1 MLVLTFLKSFV
12 LLLKLVM
19 GSRLFSYGDVK
30 GRPSRAGFDLSK
42 KFCFTAKAGQL
53 LPVYWKML
61 LPGTKVNLKDMHF
74 TRTMPVN
81 TAAYTRIKEYFD
93 WYFVPLRLINK
104 NLNPALVNMLD
115 QSNIATSLIQNKVV
129 SDEIPYTNFSTI
141 TGVFNNFEQSVGD
154 DQFDAVGFKRIPQSI
169 KLMRHLR
176 YGNFLYDTAWNSLPD
191 KNMGYSSVK
200 DFNLYAQWDLNVN
213 ILPLAAYQKI
223 YCDYFRFEQWEKAQ
237 PYTYNFD
244 YYSGGNILTQYE
256 SDSVDLLSK
265 DNLFSLRYA
274 NYPRDLFMGILPS
287 SQLGSVATVSLL
299 PETLY
304 TKLSMQNGSLLGTVA
319 SDGTTVTLKNN
330 TPLTP
335 GITPSVVSL
344 VRNGDLKFD
353 ILSFRIANAIQRM
366 REIQQCAGQG
376 YKEQLEAR
384 WNVKL
389 STALSDHCMYIGG
402 NSSQI
407 NISEVLN
414 NNLAIDQAQAEIK
427 GKGVGSGSGSESFET
442 QEHGILM
449 CIYHAVPVLDYEL
462 SGPDLQLLN
471 TYATDLP
478 QPELDNLGL
487 ESLPL
492 FTLINRA
499 SNSYPN
505 SFKSNTILG
514 YVPRYIAY
522 KTDVDCIEG
531 AFLTSLTSWV
541 APLTIDEIVLKIT
554 LGSST
559 VNWSP
564 NYVLFKVS
572 PRVLNSIFVSQCDD
586 TIDTDQFLVESFF
599 DVKVVQNL
607 DYDGMPY

>member
-1 MLVLTFLKSFV
+1 
-12 LLLKLVM
+12 M

-81 TAAYTRIKEYFD
+81 TAAYTRIKEYCD

-115 QSNIATSLIQNKVV
+115 QSNIATSLIRNKVV
-129 SDEIPYTNFSTI
+129 SDEIPYTDFSSI
-141 TGVFNNFEQSVGD
+141 TEVFQKFTQSGINSYL
-154 DQFDAVGFKRIPQSI
+154 FDVVGFERVPQSI

-176 YGNFLYDTAWNSLPD
+176 YGNFLYDTTWKSLTS
-191 KNMGYSSVK
+191 KNMSYSSVNS
-200 DFNLYAQWDLNVN
+200 FNLYAQWNLNVN

-244 YYSGGNILTQYE
+244 YYSGGNILTDYKQ
-256 SDSVDLLSK
+256 DPTDLLSK
-265 DNLFSLRYA
+265 DNLFTLRYA

-287 SQLGSVATVSLL
+287 SQLGSVATVNISYSAGSVPVVNSSQTSTSYISLASSSVNPL
-299 PETLY
+299 VL
-304 TKLSMQNGSLLGTVA
+304 KQNSGSGVSGNLLGVMTSSIGGV
-319 SDGTTVTLKNN
+319 
-330 TPLTP
+330 
-335 GITPSVVSL
+335 
-344 VRNGDLKFD
+344 FD

-389 STALSDHCMYIGG
+389 STALSDHCIYIGG

-414 NNLAIDQAQAEIK
+414 NNFDAEQSQADIK

-492 FTLINRA
+492 FTLMNRA
-499 SNSYPN
+499 SDSYPD
-505 SFKSNTILG
+505 SVKFSTVLG

-541 APLTIDEIVLKIT
+541 TPLTIDELVLKVS
-554 LGSST
+554 LGAST
-559 VNWSP
+559 TTWSP
-564 NYVLFKVS
+564 NYGLFKVS
-572 PRVLNSIFVSQCDD
+572 PRVLNSIFVSQCDN

>member
-1 MLVLTFLKSFV
+1 
-12 LLLKLVM
+12 
-19 GSRLFSYGDVK
+19 
-30 GRPSRAGFDLSK
+30 
-42 KFCFTAKAGQL
+42 
-53 LPVYWKML
+53 
-61 LPGTKVNLKDMHF
+61 
-74 TRTMPVN
+74 
-81 TAAYTRIKEYFD
+81 
-93 WYFVPLRLINK
+93 
-104 NLNPALVNMLD
+104 
-115 QSNIATSLIQNKVV
+115 
-129 SDEIPYTNFSTI
+129 
-141 TGVFNNFEQSVGD
+141 
-154 DQFDAVGFKRIPQSI
+154 
-169 KLMRHLR
+169 
-176 YGNFLYDTAWNSLPD
+176 
-191 KNMGYSSVK
+191 
-200 DFNLYAQWDLNVN
+200 VN

-244 YYSGGNILTQYE
+244 YYSGGNVLTGYKQNPT
-256 SDSVDLLSK
+256 SLLSK
-265 DNLFSLRYA
+265 DNLFTLRYA

-287 SQLGSVATVSLL
+287 SQLGSVATVNITKQSSAL
-299 PETLY
+299 PLI
-304 TKLSMQNGSLLGTVA
+304 LAGQGGILNATVA
-319 SDGTTVTLKNN
+319 SDKYTLTVKNT

-335 GITPSVVSL
+335 GITPAI
-344 VRNGDLKFD
+344 RADLTNYHPIFD

-389 STALSDHCMYIGG
+389 STALSDHCTYIGG

-414 NNLAIDQAQAEIK
+414 NNLDAEQAQADIK

-492 FTLINRA
+492 FTLMNRA

-522 KTDVDCIEG
+522 KTDVDCVEG

-541 APLTIDEIVLKIT
+541 TPLTIDEIVLKIT

-559 VNWSP
+559 STWSP
-564 NYVLFKVS
+564 NYGLFKVS
-572 PRVLNSIFVSQCDD
+572 PRVLNSIFVSQCDN

>member
-1 MLVLTFLKSFV
+1 
-12 LLLKLVM
+12 M

-129 SDEIPYTNFSTI
+129 SDEIPYTDFSTI
-141 TGVFNNFEQSVGD
+141 TEIFKTFEAIVGD
-154 DQFDAVGFKRIPQSI
+154 DQFDVAGFKRIPQSI

-176 YGNFLYDTAWNSLPD
+176 YGNFLYDSTWNSLPE

-200 DFNLYAQWDLNVN
+200 DFNLYAQWNLNVN
-213 ILPLAAYQKI
+213 ILPLAAYQKV

-244 YYSGGNILTQYE
+244 YYSGGNILTEYE
-256 SDSVDLLSK
+256 NDPTDLLSK

-274 NYPRDLFMGILPS
+274 NYPRDLFMGVLPS
-287 SQLGSVATVSLL
+287 SQLGSVATVAIKNSGNIAASNSIALTNIASTANTVVQAASTSANPL
-299 PETLY
+299 ALKQASGAPVVGQPYGIRIEH
-304 TKLSMQNGSLLGTVA
+304 LSS
-319 SDGTTVTLKNN
+319 S
-330 TPLTP
+330 
-335 GITPSVVSL
+335 
-344 VRNGDLKFD
+344 FD
-353 ILSFRIANAIQRM
+353 ILSFRIASAIQRM

-384 WNVKL
+384 WSVKL
-389 STALSDHCMYIGG
+389 SAVLSDHCTYIGG

-414 NNLAIDQAQAEIK
+414 NNLDAEKAQADIK

-492 FTLINRA
+492 FTLMNRA

-505 SFKSNTILG
+505 SFKSSSILG

-541 APLTIDEIVLKIT
+541 TPLTIDEIVLKVT
-554 LGSST
+554 LGAST
-559 VNWSP
+559 STWSP
-564 NYVLFKVS
+564 NYGLFKVS
-572 PRVLNSIFVSQCDD
+572 PRVLNSIFVSQCDN

>member
-1 MLVLTFLKSFV
+1 
-12 LLLKLVM
+12 M

-53 LPVYWKML
+53 LPVYWKTL

-129 SDEIPYTNFSTI
+129 SDEIPYTDFSTI
-141 TGVFNNFEQSVGD
+141 TEVFNKFEQSVAD
-154 DQFDAVGFKRIPQSI
+154 DQFDVVGFKRIPQSI
-169 KLMRHLR
+169 KLMRYLR
-176 YGNFLYDTAWNSLPD
+176 YGNFLYDSAWNSLSD

-200 DFNLYAQWDLNVN
+200 TFNLYAQWNLNVN

-244 YYSGGNILTQYE
+244 YYSGGNILTDYQQDPV
-256 SDSVDLLSK
+256 SLLSK
-265 DNLFSLRYA
+265 DNLFTLRYA

-287 SQLGSVATVSLL
+287 SQLGSVATVNVLSTGTTSVSLASQ
-299 PETLY
+299 P
-304 TKLSMQNGSLLGTVA
+304 GRLLGTIA
-319 SDGTTVTLKNN
+319 SDGVMVSLKNSRSA
-330 TPLTP
+330 TAGASPALLAGYPL
-335 GITPSVVSL
+335 GSSV
-344 VRNGDLKFD
+344 GTFD

-389 STALSDHCMYIGG
+389 STALSDHCTYIGG

-414 NNLAIDQAQAEIK
+414 NNLDSDQAQAEIK

-449 CIYHAVPVLDYEL
+449 CIYHAAPVLDYEL

-492 FTLINRA
+492 FTLMNCA

-541 APLTIDEIVLKIT
+541 TPLTIDEIVLKIT

-559 VNWSP
+559 TTWSP
-564 NYVLFKVS
+564 NYGFFKVS
-572 PRVLNSIFVSQCDD
+572 PRVLNPIFVSQCDN
-586 TIDTDQFLVESFF
+586 TIDSDQFLVESFF

>member
-1 MLVLTFLKSFV
+1 
-12 LLLKLVM
+12 M

-42 KFCFTAKAGQL
+42 KFCFTAKAGEL

-104 NLNPALVNMLD
+104 NLNPALVNMLI
-115 QSNIATSLIQNKVV
+115 QSNVATSLIQNKVV
-129 SDEIPYTNFSTI
+129 SDEIPYFDYKTLTSCLET
-141 TGVFNNFEQSVGD
+141 FNVQHPSYLDIAGFERVP
-154 DQFDAVGFKRIPQSI
+154 KTI
-169 KLMRHLR
+169 KLLRYLR
-176 YGNFLYDTAWNSLPD
+176 YGNFLYDTGVSTSSSKNQGSSQ
-191 KNMGYSSVK
+191 NMGYSQVK
-200 DFNLYAQWDLNVN
+200 DFNLYAKWNLNVN
-213 ILPLAAYQKI
+213 VLPLAAYQKI

-244 YYSGGNILTQYE
+244 YYAGGNILTEYE
-256 SDSVDLLSK
+256 SDPSDLFLK

-274 NYPRDLFMGILPS
+274 NYPKDLFMGILPS
-287 SQLGSVATVSLL
+287 SQLGSSATVDISINPTSSFLL
-299 PETLY
+299 LRNLQSGVTISTSANTLNPLVL
-304 TKLSMQNGSLLGTVA
+304 KQDGGSINVNNSVGVTA
-319 SDGTTVTLKNN
+319 SGLR
-330 TPLTP
+330 
-335 GITPSVVSL
+335 SS
-344 VRNGDLKFD
+344 FD

-389 STALSDHCMYIGG
+389 STALSDHCTYIGG

-414 NNLAIDQAQAEIK
+414 NNLDTDQSQAEIK
-427 GKGVGSGSGSESFET
+427 GKGVGSGSGSETFET

-449 CIYHAVPVLDYEL
+449 CIYHACPVLDYQL
-462 SGPDLQLLN
+462 TGCDLQLLN
-471 TYATDLP
+471 TYASDLP

-487 ESLPL
+487 EALPYFAFVNDAAATQPSFL
-492 FTLINRA
+492 
-499 SNSYPN
+499 NS
-505 SFKSNTILG
+505 SAILG

-522 KTDVDCIEG
+522 KTDVDCVDG

-541 APLTIDEIVLKIT
+541 TPLTTDEIVTKIS
-554 LGSST
+554 LGAGTGS
-559 VNWSP
+559 WSP
-564 NYVLFKVS
+564 NYGLFKVS
-572 PRVLNSIFVSQCDD
+572 PFVLDSIFVSQCDSTVD
-586 TIDTDQFLVESFF
+586 SDQFLVESFF

>member
-1 MLVLTFLKSFV
+1 
-12 LLLKLVM
+12 M

-42 KFCFTAKAGQL
+42 KFCFTAKAGEL

-129 SDEIPYTNFSTI
+129 SDEIPYFDYSTL
-141 TGVFNNFEQSVGD
+141 TTCLDTFNKQHPSYLD
-154 DQFDAVGFKRIPQSI
+154 IVGFEKIPRTL
-169 KLMRHLR
+169 KLLRYLR
-176 YGNFLYDTAWNSLPD
+176 YGNFLYDAKASTLPN

-200 DFNLYAQWDLNVN
+200 DFNLYAKWNLNVN
-213 ILPLAAYQKI
+213 VLPLAAYQKI

-244 YYSGGNILTQYE
+244 YYSGGNILTEYE
-256 SDSVDLLSK
+256 NDPSDLLLK
-265 DNLFSLRYA
+265 DNLLSLRYA

-287 SQLGSVATVSLL
+287 SQLGSVATVNITNFFSSNLSAPL
-299 PETLY
+299 RNLSNVGVITASNNASSGSPLILRSSQNTSAGDGFGVLTSGIFSTL
-304 TKLSMQNGSLLGTVA
+304 SA
-319 SDGTTVTLKNN
+319 S
-330 TPLTP
+330 
-335 GITPSVVSL
+335 
-344 VRNGDLKFD
+344 FD

-414 NNLAIDQAQAEIK
+414 NNLDTDQSKAEIK

-449 CIYHAVPVLDYEL
+449 CIYHAVPVLDYQL
-462 SGPDLQLLN
+462 TGCDLQLLN

-487 ESLPL
+487 EALPY
-492 FTLINRA
+492 FAFVNDAVATQP
-499 SNSYPN
+499 SNLTS
-505 SFKSNTILG
+505 STILG

-522 KTDVDCIEG
+522 KTDVDCVDG

-541 APLTIDEIVLKIT
+541 TPLTIDEIVAKIS
-554 LGSST
+554 LGAGT
-559 VNWSP
+559 GPWSP
-564 NYVLFKVS
+564 NYGLFKIS
-572 PRVLNSIFVSQCDD
+572 PFVLDSIFVSQCDS
-586 TIDTDQFLVESFF
+586 TVDTDQFLVESFF

>member
-1 MLVLTFLKSFV
+1 
-12 LLLKLVM
+12 M

-42 KFCFTAKAGQL
+42 KFCFTAKAGEL

-115 QSNIATSLIQNKVV
+115 QSNIATSLIKNKVV
-129 SDEIPYTNFSTI
+129 SDEIPYFDYETLTSCLET
-141 TGVFNNFEQSVGD
+141 FNKQHPSYLDVAGFE
-154 DQFDAVGFKRIPQSI
+154 KIPRTL
-169 KLMRHLR
+169 KLLRYLR
-176 YGNFLYDTAWNSLPD
+176 YGNFLYNVKASTLPN

-200 DFNLYAQWDLNVN
+200 DFNLYAKWNLDVNV
-213 ILPLAAYQKI
+213 LPLAAYQKI

-244 YYSGGNILTQYE
+244 YYSGGNILTEYK
-256 SDSVDLLSK
+256 SDPSDLFLK

-287 SQLGSVATVSLL
+287 SQLGSVATVNVAAL
-299 PETLY
+299 PGMSGVTLGLNSGRL
-304 TKLSMQNGSLLGTVA
+304 TGTVA
-319 SDGTTVTLKNN
+319 SDGTTVTVKN
-330 TPLTP
+330 
-335 GITPSVVSL
+335 SVSL
-344 VRNGDLKFD
+344 PSATTSVLSTSFISGTSVATFD

-389 STALSDHCMYIGG
+389 STALSDHCTYIGG

-414 NNLAIDQAQAEIK
+414 NNLDTDQSKAEIK

-449 CIYHAVPVLDYEL
+449 CIYHAAPVLDYQL
-462 SGPDLQLLN
+462 TGCDLQLLN

-487 ESLPL
+487 EALPY
-492 FTLINRA
+492 FAFVNDAVATQP
-499 SNSYPN
+499 SNLTS
-505 SFKSNTILG
+505 STILG

-522 KTDVDCIEG
+522 KTDVDCVDG

-541 APLTIDEIVLKIT
+541 TPLTIDEIVAKIS
-554 LGSST
+554 LGAGTGS
-559 VNWSP
+559 WSP
-564 NYVLFKVS
+564 NYGLFKIS
-572 PRVLNSIFVSQCDD
+572 PFVLDSIFVSQCDS
-586 TIDTDQFLVESFF
+586 TVDTDQFLVESFF

>member
-1 MLVLTFLKSFV
+1 MA
-12 LLLKLVM
+12 
-19 GSRLFSYGDVK
+19 SRLFSYGDVK

-61 LPGTKVNLKDMHF
+61 LPGTKVDLKDMHF

-129 SDEIPYTNFSTI
+129 SDEIPYTDFSSI
-141 TGVFNNFEQSVGD
+141 TGIFKTFEATVGD
-154 DQFDAVGFKRIPQSI
+154 DQFDVAGFKRVPQSI

-176 YGNFLYDTAWNSLPD
+176 YGNFLYDTAWNSLTN

-200 DFNLYAQWDLNVN
+200 SFNLYAQWNLNVN

-223 YCDYFRFEQWEKAQ
+223 YCDHFRFEQWEKAQ

-244 YYSGGNILTQYE
+244 YYSGGNILTSFQT
-256 SDSVDLLSK
+256 DPTDLLSK
-265 DNLFSLRYA
+265 DNLFTLRYA

-287 SQLGSVATVSLL
+287 AQLGSVATVNVSVNSSSSSINVFGLINNNFTTSPL
-299 PETLY
+299 NIKRSSASTADPVVVTSKNGTAIPEGSTMG
-304 TKLSMQNGSLLGTVA
+304 LSV
-319 SDGTTVTLKNN
+319 SDLAHR
-330 TPLTP
+330 L
-335 GITPSVVSL
+335 VSS
-344 VRNGDLKFD
+344 FD

-389 STALSDHCMYIGG
+389 STALSDHCTYIGG

-414 NNLAIDQAQAEIK
+414 NNLDADQSQADIK
-427 GKGVGSGSGSESFET
+427 GKGVGSGSGSEFFET

-492 FTLINRA
+492 FALMNRA

-505 SFKSNTILG
+505 SFKANTILG

-541 APLTIDEIVLKIT
+541 TPLTIDEIILKIT

-564 NYVLFKVS
+564 NYGLFKVS

-586 TIDTDQFLVESFF
+586 TIDSDQFLVESFF

>member
-1 MLVLTFLKSFV
+1 
-12 LLLKLVM
+12 M

-42 KFCFTAKAGQL
+42 KFCFTAKVGQL

-115 QSNIATSLIQNKVV
+115 QSNIATSLVQNKVV
-129 SDEIPYTNFSTI
+129 SDEVPHTDFSTLTKI
-141 TGVFNNFEQSVGD
+141 FKQFESSGID
-154 DQFDAVGFKRIPQSI
+154 GQFDIAGFKRIPQSI

-176 YGNFLYDTAWNSLPD
+176 YGNFLYDSAWNSLTN
-191 KNMGYSSVK
+191 KNMGYSSVNK
-200 DFNLYAQWDLNVN
+200 FNLYAQWDLNVN

-244 YYSGGNILTQYE
+244 YYSGGNILTEYE
-256 SDSVDLLSK
+256 KDPSGLLSK

-287 SQLGSVATVSLL
+287 SQLGSVATVDIANSYGKTSVSLSGQSGQL
-299 PETLY
+299 V
-304 TKLSMQNGSLLGTVA
+304 GTVV
-319 SDGTTVTLKNN
+319 SGTTINVSNSTALSSGFKSANIISGYNIGSVTG
-330 TPLTP
+330 T
-335 GITPSVVSL
+335 
-344 VRNGDLKFD
+344 FD

-389 STALSDHCMYIGG
+389 STALSDHCTYIGG

-414 NNLAIDQAQAEIK
+414 NNLDSEQARADIK

-492 FTLINRA
+492 FALMNYA
-499 SNSYPN
+499 GSSYP
-505 SFKSNTILG
+505 SSLKSNTILG

-531 AFLTSLTSWV
+531 AFLTSLKSWV
-541 APLTIDEIVLKIT
+541 APLTIDEILTKLS
-554 LGSST
+554 LGSSS
-559 VNWSP
+559 VNWSL
-564 NYVLFKVS
+564 NYGLFKVT

-599 DVKVVQNL
+599 DVKFVQNL

>member
-1 MLVLTFLKSFV
+1 
-12 LLLKLVM
+12 
-19 GSRLFSYGDVK
+19 
-30 GRPSRAGFDLSK
+30 
-42 KFCFTAKAGQL
+42 
-53 LPVYWKML
+53 
-61 LPGTKVNLKDMHF
+61 
-74 TRTMPVN
+74 
-81 TAAYTRIKEYFD
+81 
-93 WYFVPLRLINK
+93 
-104 NLNPALVNMLD
+104 
-115 QSNIATSLIQNKVV
+115 
-129 SDEIPYTNFSTI
+129 
-141 TGVFNNFEQSVGD
+141 
-154 DQFDAVGFKRIPQSI
+154 
-169 KLMRHLR
+169 
-176 YGNFLYDTAWNSLPD
+176 
-191 KNMGYSSVK
+191 MGYSSVK
-200 DFNLYAQWDLNVN
+200 DFNLYAQWNLNVN

-244 YYSGGNILTQYE
+244 YYSGGNILTQYKKDP
-256 SDSVDLLSK
+256 SDLLSK

-287 SQLGSVATVSLL
+287 SQLGSIATVNISNSNNVFVSLSGQAGGL
-299 PETLY
+299 V
-304 TKLSMQNGSLLGTVA
+304 GTVA
-319 SDGTTVTLKNN
+319 SNSYVVSLTNSQ
-330 TPLTP
+330 PLTP
-335 GITPSVVSL
+335 GVAPRVVALTSGL
-344 VRNGDLKFD
+344 SSTFD

-389 STALSDHCMYIGG
+389 STALSDHCTYIGG

-414 NNLAIDQAQAEIK
+414 NNLDAAQSQADIK

-492 FTLINRA
+492 FTLMNRA
-499 SNSYPN
+499 SNSYPS

-541 APLTIDEIVLKIT
+541 TPLTIDEIVLKIT

-559 VNWSP
+559 TTWSS
-564 NYVLFKVS
+564 NYGLFKVS
-572 PRVLNSIFVSQCDD
+572 PRVLNSIFVSQCDN
-586 TIDTDQFLVESFF
+586 TIDSDQFLVESFF

>member
-1 MLVLTFLKSFV
+1 MS
-12 LLLKLVM
+12 
-19 GSRLFSYGDVK
+19 SRLFSYGDVK

-42 KFCFTAKAGQL
+42 KFCFTAKAGEL

-129 SDEIPYTNFSTI
+129 SDEIPYFDYLTLTTCLETFDKQHPAYLDI
-141 TGVFNNFEQSVGD
+141 AGFE
-154 DQFDAVGFKRIPQSI
+154 KIPRTL
-169 KLMRHLR
+169 KLLRYLR
-176 YGNFLYDTAWNSLPD
+176 YGNFLYDTKASTFPS

-200 DFNLYAQWDLNVN
+200 DFNLYAKWNLNVN

-244 YYSGGNILTQYE
+244 YYSGGNILTEYV
-256 SDSVDLLSK
+256 SDPSDLFIK

-287 SQLGSVATVSLL
+287 SQLGSVATVDVSTSNSFLLLRNLQSGVTVSAAANSLNPL
-299 PETLY
+299 VL
-304 TKLSMQNGSLLGTVA
+304 KQDGGSVSVNNSFGI
-319 SDGTTVTLKNN
+319 SSSGLKS
-330 TPLTP
+330 T
-335 GITPSVVSL
+335 
-344 VRNGDLKFD
+344 FD
-353 ILSFRIANAIQRM
+353 ILSFRIANAVQRM

-389 STALSDHCMYIGG
+389 STALSDHCTYIGG

-414 NNLAIDQAQAEIK
+414 NNLDTDQSKAEIK

-449 CIYHAVPVLDYEL
+449 CIYHAAPVLDYQL
-462 SGPDLQLLN
+462 TGCDLQLLN

-487 ESLPL
+487 EALPY
-492 FTLINRA
+492 FAFVNDAIATQP
-499 SNSYPN
+499 SNLTS
-505 SFKSNTILG
+505 STILG

-522 KTDVDCIEG
+522 KTDVDFVDG

-541 APLTIDEIVLKIT
+541 TPLTIDEIVAKIS
-554 LGSST
+554 LGAGTGS
-559 VNWSP
+559 WSP
-564 NYVLFKVS
+564 NYGLFKIS
-572 PRVLNSIFVSQCDD
+572 PFVLDSIFVSQCDS
-586 TIDTDQFLVESFF
+586 TVDTDQFLVESFF

>member
-1 MLVLTFLKSFV
+1 
-12 LLLKLVM
+12 M

-30 GRPSRAGFDLSK
+30 GRPSRSGFDLSK
-42 KFCFTAKAGQL
+42 KFCFTAKAGEL

-129 SDEIPYTNFSTI
+129 SDEIPYFDYATLTSCLDT
-141 TGVFNNFEQSVGD
+141 FNNQHPSYLDIAGFE
-154 DQFDAVGFKRIPQSI
+154 KIPRTL
-169 KLMRHLR
+169 KLLRYLR
-176 YGNFLYDTAWNSLPD
+176 YGNFLYDTNVSTLPS

-200 DFNLYAQWDLNVN
+200 DFNLYAKWNLNVN

-223 YCDYFRFEQWEKAQ
+223 YCDHFRFEQWEKAQ

-244 YYSGGNILTQYE
+244 YYSGGNILTDYQQDP
-256 SDSVDLLSK
+256 SDLFLK

-287 SQLGSVATVSLL
+287 SQLGSVATVNVSFFPTSLPVFL
-299 PETLY
+299 TGQPGVLT
-304 TKLSMQNGSLLGTVA
+304 GVVA
-319 SDGTTVTLKNN
+319 SDGTTVSVKN
-330 TPLTP
+330 TRSLTP
-335 GITPSVVSL
+335 AITPTIKA
-344 VRNGDLKFD
+344 DLLSNKSTFD

-389 STALSDHCMYIGG
+389 STALSDHCTYIGG

-414 NNLAIDQAQAEIK
+414 NNLDATQSQADIK

-449 CIYHAVPVLDYEL
+449 CIYHACPVLDYQL
-462 SGPDLQLLN
+462 TGCDLQLLN

-487 ESLPL
+487 ESLPYFAFVNDAIATQSSSL
-492 FTLINRA
+492 T
-499 SNSYPN
+499 
-505 SFKSNTILG
+505 SNTILG
-514 YVPRYIAY
+514 YVPRYVAY
-522 KTDVDCIEG
+522 KTDVDCVDG
-531 AFLTSLTSWV
+531 AFLTSLKSWV
-541 APLTIDEIVLKIT
+541 TPLTIDEIVTKVS
-554 LGSST
+554 LGAGAGP
-559 VNWSP
+559 WSP
-564 NYVLFKVS
+564 NYGLFKVS
-572 PRVLNSIFVSQCDD
+572 PYVLDSIFVSQCDS
-586 TIDTDQFLVESFF
+586 TVDTDQFLVESFF

>member
-1 MLVLTFLKSFV
+1 
-12 LLLKLVM
+12 M

-53 LPVYWKML
+53 LPVYWKTL

-141 TGVFNNFEQSVGD
+141 TETFKQFEASVGD

-176 YGNFLYDTAWNSLPD
+176 YGNFLYDTAWNSLSD

-200 DFNLYAQWDLNVN
+200 AFNLYAQWDLNVN

-256 SDSVDLLSK
+256 SDSVGLLSK
-265 DNLFSLRYA
+265 DNLFSLRYS

-287 SQLGSVATVSLL
+287 SQLGSVATVNITNRGSVSGTNSIPLRNIGVN
-299 PETLY
+299 TL
-304 TKLSMQNGSLLGTVA
+304 TSVQFA
-319 SDGTTVTLKNN
+319 STALNPISLKNEG
-330 TPLTP
+330 PAP
-335 GITPSVVSL
+335 VVGQALGVKINELSSS
-344 VRNGDLKFD
+344 FD

-407 NISEVLN
+407 NISEVVN
-414 NNLAIDQAQAEIK
+414 NNLVGDATADIQ

-492 FTLINRA
+492 FTLMNRA

-564 NYVLFKVS
+564 NYGLFKVS

>member
-1 MLVLTFLKSFV
+1 
-12 LLLKLVM
+12 M

-53 LPVYWKML
+53 LPVYWKTL

-129 SDEIPYTNFSTI
+129 SDEIPYTDFSTI
-141 TGVFNNFEQSVGD
+141 TEMFNQFESSVGD
-154 DQFDAVGFKRIPQSI
+154 DQFDVAGFKRIPQSI

-176 YGNFLYDTAWNSLPD
+176 YGNFLHSSTWNTLPD

-200 DFNLYAQWDLNVN
+200 DFNLYAQWNLNVN

-244 YYSGGNILTQYE
+244 YYSGGNILTQYKNNP
-256 SDSVDLLSK
+256 VDLLQK
-265 DNLFSLRYA
+265 DNLFTLRYA

-287 SQLGSVATVSLL
+287 SQLGSVATVNVSLGSNSNIKL
-299 PETLY
+299 QSQSGTLI
-304 TKLSMQNGSLLGTVA
+304 GTVA
-319 SDGTTVTLKNN
+319 TDGSTVTLKNS
-330 TPLTP
+330 TQLTP
-335 GITPSVVSL
+335 AITPAL
-344 VRNGDLKFD
+344 VTAFPSSFATFD

-389 STALSDHCMYIGG
+389 STALSDHCTYIGG

-414 NNLAIDQAQAEIK
+414 NNLDAEQSQADIK

-492 FTLINRA
+492 FTLMNRA
-499 SNSYPN
+499 SNSYPS
-505 SFKSNTILG
+505 SFKSSTILG

-541 APLTIDEIVLKIT
+541 TPLTIDEIVLKIT
-554 LGSST
+554 LGAST
-559 VNWSP
+559 STWSP
-564 NYVLFKVS
+564 NYGLFKVS
-572 PRVLNSIFVSQCDD
+572 PRVLNSIFVSQCDN
-586 TIDTDQFLVESFF
+586 TIDTDQFLVEAFF
-599 DVKVVQNL
+599 DVKAVQNL

>member
-1 MLVLTFLKSFV
+1 MS
-12 LLLKLVM
+12 
-19 GSRLFSYGDVK
+19 SRLFSYGDVK

-53 LPVYWKML
+53 LPVYWKTL

-129 SDEIPYTNFSTI
+129 SDEIPYTNFSMI
-141 TGVFNNFEQSVGD
+141 TEVFNSFEQSVGD
-154 DQFDAVGFKRIPQSI
+154 DQFDVVGFKRIPQSI

-176 YGNFLYDTAWNSLPD
+176 YGNFLYDTTWNSLTD

-200 DFNLYAQWDLNVN
+200 SFNLYAQWDLNVN

-244 YYSGGNILTQYE
+244 YYSGGNILTEYKN
-256 SDSVDLLSK
+256 DSVDLLQK
-265 DNLFSLRYA
+265 DNLFTLRYA
-274 NYPRDLFMGILPS
+274 NYPRDLFMGILPE
-287 SQLGSVATVSLL
+287 SQLGGVATVSLDF
-299 PETLY
+299 
-304 TKLSMQNGSLLGTVA
+304 NRGSVSVRSSQSGNPPVYIG
-319 SDGTTVTLKNN
+319 D
-330 TPLTP
+330 
-335 GITPSVVSL
+335 GITGLKSFTISGFKNDKGYDLQQGSSL
-344 VRNGDLKFD
+344 MVANSSISGSFD

-389 STALSDHCMYIGG
+389 STALSDHCTYIGG

-414 NNLAIDQAQAEIK
+414 NNLDAAQSQADIK

-442 QEHGILM
+442 REHGILM

-487 ESLPL
+487 ECLPL
-492 FTLINRA
+492 FAFMNRA

-505 SFKSNTILG
+505 SFESNTILG

-541 APLTIDEIVLKIT
+541 TPLTIDEIVLKVT
-554 LGSST
+554 LGAST
-559 VNWSP
+559 TTWSP
-564 NYVLFKVS
+564 NYGLFKVS

>member
-1 MLVLTFLKSFV
+1 
-12 LLLKLVM
+12 M

-42 KFCFTAKAGQL
+42 KFCFTAKAGEL
-53 LPVYWKML
+53 LPVYWKLL

-129 SDEIPYTNFSTI
+129 SDEIPYTDFSTI
-141 TGVFNNFEQSVGD
+141 TECFKA
-154 DQFDAVGFKRIPQSI
+154 FDNSGEADANLDVSGFKRITQSI
-169 KLMRHLR
+169 KLMRYLR
-176 YGNFLYDTAWNSLPD
+176 YGNFLYDTTVSTQPS
-191 KNMGYSSVK
+191 KNMGYSSVN
-200 DFNLYAQWDLNVN
+200 DFNIYAKWNLNVN

-223 YCDYFRFEQWEKAQ
+223 YCDHFRFEQWEKAQ

-244 YYSGGNILTQYE
+244 YYSGGNILTEYE
-256 SDSVDLLSK
+256 NDPSDLLSK

-287 SQLGSVATVSLL
+287 SQLGSVATVNITKQSSAL
-299 PETLY
+299 PVILAGQGGT
-304 TKLSMQNGSLLGTVA
+304 LLGTVA
-319 SDGTTVTLKNN
+319 SDGTTVSVKNS
-330 TPLTP
+330 TSLTP
-335 GITPSVVSL
+335 AISPQI
-344 VRNGDLKFD
+344 RADLTNYHPIFD

-389 STALSDHCMYIGG
+389 STALSDHCTYIGG

-414 NNLAIDQAQAEIK
+414 NNLDTAQSQADIK
-427 GKGVGSGSGSESFET
+427 GKGVGSGSGFESFET
-442 QEHGILM
+442 KEHGILM
-449 CIYHAVPVLDYEL
+449 CVYHACPVLDYQL
-462 SGPDLQLLN
+462 TGCDLQLLN

-487 ESLPL
+487 EALPYFSLVND
-492 FTLINRA
+492 FTHTQP
-499 SNSYPN
+499 SNVTE
-505 SFKSNTILG
+505 KTILG

-522 KTDVDCIEG
+522 KTDVDSVDG

-541 APLTIDEIVLKIT
+541 TPLTISEIVSKVSLAT
-554 LGSST
+554 ST
-559 VNWSP
+559 GPWSI
-564 NYVLFKVS
+564 NYGFFKVS
-572 PRVLNSIFVSQCDD
+572 PRVLDSIFVSQCDN
-586 TIDTDQFLVESFF
+586 TVDTDQFLVESFF
-599 DVKVVQNL
+599 DVKSVQNL

>member
-1 MLVLTFLKSFV
+1 
-12 LLLKLVM
+12 M

-42 KFCFTAKAGQL
+42 KFCFTAKAGEL
-53 LPVYWKML
+53 LPVYWKIL

-129 SDEIPYTNFSTI
+129 SDEIPYFDYSTL
-141 TGVFNNFEQSVGD
+141 TSCLKTFNTKHPSYLDIAGFERVP
-154 DQFDAVGFKRIPQSI
+154 KTI
-169 KLMRHLR
+169 KLLRYLR
-176 YGNFLYDTAWNSLPD
+176 YGNFLYDSNVSTLTNKS
-191 KNMGYSSVK
+191 MGYSSVNE
-200 DFNLYAQWDLNVN
+200 FNLYAKWNLDVN

-244 YYSGGNILTQYE
+244 YYSGGNILTEYR
-256 SDSVDLLSK
+256 STPSDLLQK

-287 SQLGSVATVSLL
+287 SQLGSVATVDVSLSGFKHL
-299 PETLY
+299 TNLNTGQPIFSAGTSANP
-304 TKLSMQNGSLLGTVA
+304 LSLKQASGTVGLNDPIGINIA
-319 SDGTTVTLKNN
+319 FPSTLK
-330 TPLTP
+330 
-335 GITPSVVSL
+335 SS
-344 VRNGDLKFD
+344 FD

-389 STALSDHCMYIGG
+389 STALSDHCTYIGG

-414 NNLAIDQAQAEIK
+414 NSLDTDQSQAEIK
-427 GKGVGSGSGSESFET
+427 GKGVGSGSGSEFFET

-449 CIYHAVPVLDYEL
+449 CIYHAVPVLDYHL
-462 SGPDLQLLN
+462 TGCDLQLLN

-487 ESLPL
+487 EALPYFAFVNDAVATQPSSLA
-492 FTLINRA
+492 F
-499 SNSYPN
+499 S
-505 SFKSNTILG
+505 TILG
-514 YVPRYIAY
+514 YVPRYVAY
-522 KTDVDCIEG
+522 KTDVDCVDG
-531 AFLTSLTSWV
+531 AFLTSLQSWV
-541 APLTIDEIVLKIT
+541 TPLTIDEIVTKIA
-554 LGSST
+554 LGAST
-559 VNWSP
+559 GPWSP
-564 NYVLFKVS
+564 NYGLFKVS
-572 PRVLNSIFVSQCDD
+572 PFVLDSIFVSQCDS
-586 TIDTDQFLVESFF
+586 TVDTDQFLVESFF

>member
-1 MLVLTFLKSFV
+1 
-12 LLLKLVM
+12 M

-42 KFCFTAKAGQL
+42 KFCFTAKAGEL

-129 SDEIPYTNFSTI
+129 SDEIPYFDYLTLT
-141 TGVFNNFEQSVGD
+141 TCLDTFNNQHPSYLD
-154 DQFDAVGFKRIPQSI
+154 IVGFERVPRTL
-169 KLMRHLR
+169 KLLRYLR
-176 YGNFLYDTAWNSLPD
+176 YGNFLYDTTASTLPD

-200 DFNLYAQWDLNVN
+200 DFNLYAKWNLNVN
-213 ILPLAAYQKI
+213 VLPLAAYQKI

-244 YYSGGNILTQYE
+244 YYSGGNILTDYQQ
-256 SDSVDLLSK
+256 DPTDLFSK

-287 SQLGSVATVSLL
+287 SQLGSVATVNVIGSTGKSLV
-299 PETLY
+299 TLSGQ
-304 TKLSMQNGSLLGTVA
+304 TGSLLGTVG
-319 SDGTTVTLKNN
+319 SDGLTVSLKNSVS
-330 TPLTP
+330 LTS
-335 GITPSVVSL
+335 GITPTLASGFNS
-344 VRNGDLKFD
+344 GSTIATFD

-389 STALSDHCMYIGG
+389 STALSDHCTYIGG

-414 NNLAIDQAQAEIK
+414 NNLDAAQSQADIK

-449 CIYHAVPVLDYEL
+449 CIYHAVPVLDYQL
-462 SGPDLQLLN
+462 TGCDLQLLN

-487 ESLPL
+487 EALPY
-492 FTLINRA
+492 FAFVNDAISTQP
-499 SNSYPN
+499 SNVTN
-505 SFKSNTILG
+505 KTILG

-522 KTDVDCIEG
+522 KTDVDCVDG

-541 APLTIDEIVLKIT
+541 TPLSIDEIVAKIS
-554 LGSST
+554 LGAGAGP
-559 VNWSP
+559 WSP
-564 NYVLFKVS
+564 NYGLFKVS
-572 PRVLNSIFVSQCDD
+572 PRVLDSIFVSQCDS
-586 TIDTDQFLVESFF
+586 TVDTDQFLVESFF
-599 DVKVVQNL
+599 DVKLVQNL

>member
-1 MLVLTFLKSFV
+1 
-12 LLLKLVM
+12 M

-42 KFCFTAKAGQL
+42 KFCFTAKAGEL
-53 LPVYWKML
+53 LPVYWKIL

-115 QSNIATSLIQNKVV
+115 QSNIANSLIQNKVV
-129 SDEIPYTNFSTI
+129 SDEIPYFDYSTL
-141 TGVFNNFEQSVGD
+141 TSCLETFNTQHPSYLDIAGFERVPKT
-154 DQFDAVGFKRIPQSI
+154 V
-169 KLMRHLR
+169 KLLRYLR
-176 YGNFLYDTAWNSLPD
+176 YGNFLYDNDVSTFSN

-200 DFNLYAQWDLNVN
+200 DFNLYAKWNLNVN

-244 YYSGGNILTQYE
+244 YYSGGNILTEYE
-256 SDSVDLLSK
+256 SDSSDLLSK

-274 NYPRDLFMGILPS
+274 NYPRDLFMGVLPS
-287 SQLGSVATVSLL
+287 AQLGSVATVNVSNFSDTFTTAFPKHALL
-299 PETLY
+299 RNTTNEGSVASSSNSSTLILKQ
-304 TKLSMQNGSLLGTVA
+304 TTGTVA
-319 SDGTTVTLKNN
+319 
-330 TPLTP
+330 
-335 GITPSVVSL
+335 
-344 VRNGDLKFD
+344 NGDYFGVNVTGLVGTFD

-389 STALSDHCMYIGG
+389 STALSDHCTYIGG

-414 NNLAIDQAQAEIK
+414 NNLDADQSQADIK

-449 CIYHAVPVLDYEL
+449 CIYHATPVLDYQL
-462 SGPDLQLLN
+462 TGPDLQLLN

-487 ESLPL
+487 EALPYFAFVNDAVATQPSSL
-492 FTLINRA
+492 
-499 SNSYPN
+499 NS
-505 SFKSNTILG
+505 STILG

-522 KTDVDCIEG
+522 KTDVDCVDG

-541 APLTIDEIVLKIT
+541 TPLTIDEIVTKIS
-554 LGSST
+554 LGSAT
-559 VNWSP
+559 GPWSP
-564 NYVLFKVS
+564 NYGLFKVS
-572 PRVLNSIFVSQCDD
+572 PFVLDSIFVSQCDS
-586 TIDTDQFLVESFF
+586 TVDTDQFLVESFF
-599 DVKVVQNL
+599 DVKLVQNL

>member
-1 MLVLTFLKSFV
+1 
-12 LLLKLVM
+12 M

-129 SDEIPYTNFSTI
+129 SDQIPFTDFSTI
-141 TGVFNNFEQSVGD
+141 TEMFNQFESSVAD
-154 DQFDAVGFKRIPQSI
+154 DQFDVVGFKRIPQSI

-176 YGNFLYDTAWNSLPD
+176 YGNFLYDSTWNSLSN
-191 KNMGYSSVK
+191 KNMGYSSVN
-200 DFNLYAQWDLNVN
+200 DFNLYAQYDLSIN

-244 YYSGGNILTQYE
+244 YYSGGNILTDYK
-256 SDSVDLLSK
+256 SNPVDLLQK

-274 NYPRDLFMGILPS
+274 NYPRDLFMGVLPS
-287 SQLGSVATVSLL
+287 SQLGSVATVDISNFSSSNSFL
-299 PETLY
+299 TLRN
-304 TKLSMQNGSLLGTVA
+304 LSNSGVITASSTVSSPNPIIMHSSAATAAGDSFGVLISNYLSSVSA
-319 SDGTTVTLKNN
+319 S
-330 TPLTP
+330 
-335 GITPSVVSL
+335 
-344 VRNGDLKFD
+344 FD

-389 STALSDHCMYIGG
+389 STALSDHCTYIGG

-414 NNLAIDQAQAEIK
+414 NNLDAEQSQADIK

-492 FTLINRA
+492 FVFINRA

-505 SFKSNTILG
+505 SLKYSSILG

-531 AFLTSLTSWV
+531 AFLTSLKSWV

-554 LGSST
+554 LGAST
-559 VNWSP
+559 STWSP
-564 NYVLFKVS
+564 NYGLFKVS
-572 PRVLNSIFVSQCDD
+572 PRVLNSIFVSQCDN

>member
-1 MLVLTFLKSFV
+1 
-12 LLLKLVM
+12 M

-53 LPVYWKML
+53 LPVYWKTL

-129 SDEIPYTNFSTI
+129 SDEIPYTDFSTI
-141 TGVFNNFEQSVGD
+141 TEMFNQFESSVAD
-154 DQFDAVGFKRIPQSI
+154 DQFDVAGFKRIPQSI

-176 YGNFLYDTAWNSLPD
+176 YGNFLYDSTWNSLPD

-200 DFNLYAQWDLNVN
+200 SFNLYAQWNLNVN

-244 YYSGGNILTQYE
+244 YYSGGNILTEYK
-256 SDSVDLLSK
+256 DNPVDLLQK
-265 DNLFSLRYA
+265 DNLFTLRYA

-287 SQLGSVATVSLL
+287 SQLGSVATINVSSTSNSQVALASQ
-299 PETLY
+299 PGTLVG
-304 TKLSMQNGSLLGTVA
+304 KVA
-319 SDGTTVTLKNN
+319 SDGTTITLSN
-330 TPLTP
+330 TQALTP
-335 GITPSVVSL
+335 SIQPALRALTFGVIS
-344 VRNGDLKFD
+344 KFD

-389 STALSDHCMYIGG
+389 STALSDHCSYIGG

-414 NNLAIDQAQAEIK
+414 NNLDAEQAQADIK

-492 FTLINRA
+492 FTLMNRA

-505 SFKSNTILG
+505 SFKSSTILG

-541 APLTIDEIVLKIT
+541 TPLTIDEIVLKIT
-554 LGSST
+554 LGAST
-559 VNWSP
+559 STWSP
-564 NYVLFKVS
+564 NYGLFKVS
-572 PRVLNSIFVSQCDD
+572 PRVLNSIFVAQCDN

>member
-1 MLVLTFLKSFV
+1 
-12 LLLKLVM
+12 M

-42 KFCFTAKAGQL
+42 KFCFTAKAGEL

-61 LPGTKVNLKDMHF
+61 LPGTKVNLKDLHF

-81 TAAYTRIKEYFD
+81 SAAYTRIKEYFD

-129 SDEIPYTNFSTI
+129 SDEIPYFDYGTLTSCLKL
-141 TGVFNNFEQSVGD
+141 FNTQHSSYLD
-154 DQFDAVGFKRIPQSI
+154 IVGFERVPMTL
-169 KLMRHLR
+169 KLLRYLR
-176 YGNFLYDTAWNSLPD
+176 YGNFLFDSDLSSLTS
-191 KNMGYSSVK
+191 KNMGYSSVN
-200 DFNLYAQWDLNVN
+200 DFNLYAKWNLNVN

-244 YYSGGNILTQYE
+244 YYSGGNILTDYK
-256 SDSVDLLSK
+256 SNPSDLLMK
-265 DNLFSLRYA
+265 DNLFTLRYA
-274 NYPRDLFMGILPS
+274 NYPRDLFMGVLPS
-287 SQLGSVATVSLL
+287 SQLGSVATVS
-299 PETLY
+299 
-304 TKLSMQNGSLLGTVA
+304 V
-319 SDGTTVTLKNN
+319 TVTGENLSNYLYLRNTSASGTPTILTSANSSNPIVLKQK
-330 TPLTP
+330 T
-335 GITPSVVSL
+335 GSVTVDNSL
-344 VRNGDLKFD
+344 GVRASALNSAFD

-389 STALSDHCMYIGG
+389 STALSDHCTYIGG

-414 NNLAIDQAQAEIK
+414 NNLDAAQSQADIK

-449 CIYHAVPVLDYEL
+449 CIYHSVPVLDYQL
-462 SGPDLQLLN
+462 TGCDLQLLN

-487 ESLPL
+487 EVLPY
-492 FTLINRA
+492 FAFVNDAIATQP
-499 SNSYPN
+499 SNLTS
-505 SFKSNTILG
+505 STILG

-522 KTDVDCIEG
+522 KTDVDCVDG
-531 AFLTSLTSWV
+531 AFLTSLKSWV
-541 APLTIDEIVLKIT
+541 TPLTIDEITSKIS
-554 LGSST
+554 LGSGSGS
-559 VNWSP
+559 WSP
-564 NYVLFKVS
+564 NYGLFKVS
-572 PRVLNSIFVSQCDD
+572 PFVLNSIFVSQCDS
-586 TIDTDQFLVESFF
+586 TIDTDQFLVEAFF
-599 DVKVVQNL
+599 DVKAVQNL

>member
-1 MLVLTFLKSFV
+1 
-12 LLLKLVM
+12 M

-74 TRTMPVN
+74 TRTMPVD

-129 SDEIPYTNFSTI
+129 SDEIPYTDFSTI
-141 TGVFNNFEQSVGD
+141 TLMFDQFESSVGD
-154 DQFDAVGFKRIPQSI
+154 DQFDVAGFKRIPQSI

-176 YGNFLYDTAWNSLPD
+176 YGNFLYDTTWNSRLD

-200 DFNLYAQWDLNVN
+200 DFNLYAQYNLNVN
-213 ILPLAAYQKI
+213 VLPLAAYQKI

-244 YYSGGNILTQYE
+244 YYSGGNILTEYE
-256 SDSVDLLSK
+256 NDPVELLQK

-287 SQLGSVATVSLL
+287 SQLGSVATVNITHFGDTGGRSALAL
-299 PETLY
+299 RNVSVSDSNTVNLA
-304 TKLSMQNGSLLGTVA
+304 TNIQNPLVLKQVGGTVLTDSLLGVQL
-319 SDGTTVTLKNN
+319 SGL
-330 TPLTP
+330 
-335 GITPSVVSL
+335 SSS
-344 VRNGDLKFD
+344 FD

-389 STALSDHCMYIGG
+389 STVLSDHCTYIGG

-414 NNLAIDQAQAEIK
+414 NNLDADQAQADIK

-492 FTLINRA
+492 FTLMNRA
-499 SNSYPN
+499 SNSYP
-505 SFKSNTILG
+505 SSVKSSTILG

-531 AFLTSLTSWV
+531 AFLTSLKSWV
-541 APLTIDEIVLKIT
+541 APLTIDELVLKIT

-559 VNWSP
+559 TTWSP
-564 NYVLFKVS
+564 NYGLFKVS
-572 PRVLNSIFVSQCDD
+572 PRVLNSIFVPQCDD
-586 TIDTDQFLVESFF
+586 TIDTDQFLVEAFF

>member
-1 MLVLTFLKSFV
+1 
-12 LLLKLVM
+12 M

-53 LPVYWKML
+53 LPVYWKTL

-129 SDEIPYTNFSTI
+129 SDEIPYTDFSTI
-141 TGVFNNFEQSVGD
+141 TEMFDQFESSVGD
-154 DQFDAVGFKRIPQSI
+154 DQFDVAGFKRIPQSI

-176 YGNFLYDTAWNSLPD
+176 YGNFLYSSTWNSLPD

-200 DFNLYAQWDLNVN
+200 DFNLYAQWNLNVN
-213 ILPLAAYQKI
+213 IFPLAAYQKI
-223 YCDYFRFEQWEKAQ
+223 YCDHFRFEQWEKAQ

-244 YYSGGNILTQYE
+244 YYSGGNILTEYK
-256 SDSVDLLSK
+256 DNPVDLLQK
-265 DNLFSLRYA
+265 DNLFTLRYA

-287 SQLGSVATVSLL
+287 SQLGSVATVSILGT
-299 PETLY
+299 TLY
-304 TKLSMQNGSLLGTVA
+304 NKLASQGGSLLGTVA
-319 SDGTTVTLKNN
+319 TDGTTVSLKNN
-330 TPLTP
+330 TPVTP
-335 GITPSVVSL
+335 GINATVVAL
-344 VRNGDLKFD
+344 VRDNDLKFD

-389 STALSDHCMYIGG
+389 STALSDHCTYIGG

-414 NNLAIDQAQAEIK
+414 NNLDAEQSQADIK

-449 CIYHAVPVLDYEL
+449 CIYHACPVLDYEL

-492 FTLINRA
+492 FALMNRA
-499 SNSYPN
+499 GNSYPN

-531 AFLTSLTSWV
+531 AFLTSLKPWV

-554 LGSST
+554 LGAST
-559 VNWSP
+559 STWSP
-564 NYVLFKVS
+564 NYGLFKVS
-572 PRVLNSIFVSQCDD
+572 PRVLNSIFVSQCDN

-599 DVKVVQNL
+599 DVKAVQNL

>member
-1 MLVLTFLKSFV
+1 
-12 LLLKLVM
+12 M

-53 LPVYWKML
+53 LPVYWKTL

-81 TAAYTRIKEYFD
+81 TAAYTRVKEYFD

-129 SDEIPYTNFSTI
+129 SDEIPYTDFSTI
-141 TGVFNNFEQSVGD
+141 TEMFNQFESSVAD
-154 DQFDAVGFKRIPQSI
+154 DQFDVAGFKRIPQSI

-176 YGNFLYDTAWNSLPD
+176 YGNFLYDSTWSSLSD

-200 DFNLYAQWDLNVN
+200 SFNLYAQWNLNVN

-244 YYSGGNILTQYE
+244 YYSGGNILTEYK
-256 SDSVDLLSK
+256 DNPVNLLQK
-265 DNLFSLRYA
+265 DNLFTLRYA

-287 SQLGSVATVSLL
+287 SQLGSVATVNIFGNLPVYVPSNFGNNYTLRATSLPNSTSL
-299 PETLY
+299 SLSTTTAQSITNMPIRAGNTDSTLA
-304 TKLSMQNGSLLGTVA
+304 GSA
-319 SDGTTVTLKNN
+319 
-330 TPLTP
+330 PLT
-335 GITPSVVSL
+335 
-344 VRNGDLKFD
+344 FD

-389 STALSDHCMYIGG
+389 STALSDHCTYIGG

-414 NNLAIDQAQAEIK
+414 NNLDSEQSQADIK

-492 FTLINRA
+492 FTLMNRA

-505 SFKSNTILG
+505 SFKSNSILG

-531 AFLTSLTSWV
+531 AFLTSLKSWV

-554 LGSST
+554 LGAST
-559 VNWSP
+559 STWSP
-564 NYVLFKVS
+564 NYGLFKVS
-572 PRVLNSIFVSQCDD
+572 PRVLNSIFVSQCDN
-586 TIDTDQFLVESFF
+586 TIDSDQFLVESFF

>member
-1 MLVLTFLKSFV
+1 
-12 LLLKLVM
+12 M

-42 KFCFTAKAGQL
+42 KFCFTAKAGEL

-129 SDEIPYTNFSTI
+129 SDEIPYTDFSTI
-141 TGVFNNFEQSVGD
+141 TECFKA
-154 DQFDAVGFKRIPQSI
+154 FDNSGGADANLDVSGFKRITQSI
-169 KLMRHLR
+169 KLMRYLR
-176 YGNFLYDTAWNSLPD
+176 YGNFLYDTTVNTQPD
-191 KNMGYSSVK
+191 KNMGYSGVNN
-200 DFNLYAQWDLNVN
+200 FNIYAKWNLNVN

-244 YYSGGNILTQYE
+244 YYAGGNILTEYE
-256 SDSVDLLSK
+256 NDPSDLLSK

-274 NYPRDLFMGILPS
+274 NYPKDLFMGILPS
-287 SQLGSVATVSLL
+287 SQLGSVATVNISSSARFGPVFLVNQSGFL
-299 PETLY
+299 T
-304 TKLSMQNGSLLGTVA
+304 GTVA
-319 SDGTTVTLKNN
+319 TDHSTVTVKNS
-330 TPLTP
+330 TPATP
-335 GITPSVVSL
+335 ASISP
-344 VRNGDLKFD
+344 VRVDFSAFGAAFD
-353 ILSFRIANAIQRM
+353 ILSFRIASAVQRM

-389 STALSDHCMYIGG
+389 STALSDHCTYIGG

-414 NNLAIDQAQAEIK
+414 NNLDADVSRADIK

-449 CIYHAVPVLDYEL
+449 CIYHSTPVLDYQL
-462 SGPDLQLLN
+462 TGCDLQLLN

-487 ESLPL
+487 ESLPY
-492 FTLINRA
+492 FALINDWA
-499 SNSYPN
+499 STQP
-505 SFKSNTILG
+505 SNVTSSTILG
-514 YVPRYIAY
+514 YVPRYAAY
-522 KTDVDCIEG
+522 KTDVDFVDG
-531 AFLTSLTSWV
+531 AFLTTLTSWV
-541 APLTIDEIVLKIT
+541 TPLTISEIVSKVSLAT
-554 LGSST
+554 ST
-559 VNWSP
+559 GPWSVN
-564 NYVLFKVS
+564 YGFFKVS
-572 PRVLNSIFVSQCDD
+572 PRVLDSIFVTPCDN
-586 TIDTDQFLVESFF
+586 TVDTDQFLVESFF
-599 DVKVVQNL
+599 DVKLVQNL

>member
-1 MLVLTFLKSFV
+1 
-12 LLLKLVM
+12 M

-115 QSNIATSLIQNKVV
+115 QSNIATSLIRNKVV

-141 TGVFNNFEQSVGD
+141 TGVFNTFEQSVGD
-154 DQFDAVGFKRIPQSI
+154 DQFDVVGFKRIPQSI

-176 YGNFLYDTAWNSLPD
+176 YGNFLYDTTWNSLTD
-191 KNMGYSSVK
+191 KNMGYSSVNS
-200 DFNLYAQWDLNVN
+200 FNLYAQWDLNVN

-244 YYSGGNILTQYE
+244 YYSGGNILSEYQT
-256 SDSVDLLSK
+256 DPTDLLSK

-287 SQLGSVATVSLL
+287 SQLGSVATVSLDFNSGQISL
-299 PETLY
+299 RSSQSGNPPVYIGDGIPGLDSFTITGLKGDKGY
-304 TKLSMQNGSLLGTVA
+304 NLQQGSSLMVA
-319 SDGTTVTLKNN
+319 NS
-330 TPLTP
+330 
-335 GITPSVVSL
+335 SVS
-344 VRNGDLKFD
+344 GSFD

-389 STALSDHCMYIGG
+389 STALSDHCTYIGG

-414 NNLAIDQAQAEIK
+414 NNLDAAQSQADIK

-492 FTLINRA
+492 FTLMNRA

-541 APLTIDEIVLKIT
+541 TPLTIDEIVLKVT
-554 LGSST
+554 LGAST
-559 VNWSP
+559 TTWSP
-564 NYVLFKVS
+564 NYGLFKVS

>member
-1 MLVLTFLKSFV
+1 
-12 LLLKLVM
+12 M

-129 SDEIPYTNFSTI
+129 SDEIPYTDFSTI
-141 TGVFNNFEQSVGD
+141 TEIFNNFESSSGR
-154 DQFDAVGFKRIPQSI
+154 DQFDVAGFSRIPQSI

-176 YGNFLYDTAWNSLPD
+176 YGNFLYDSAWNSLTN

-200 DFNLYAQWDLNVN
+200 EFNLYAQWNLNVN

-244 YYSGGNILTQYE
+244 YYSGGNILTEYE
-256 SDSVDLLSK
+256 NKPSDLLSK

-287 SQLGSVATVSLL
+287 SQLGSVATVSIN
-299 PETLY
+299 PNTLY
-304 TKLSMQNGSLLGTVA
+304 TKLSQQHGSLLGTVA

-330 TPLTP
+330 TAITP
-335 GITPSVVSL
+335 GITPSVIAL
-344 VRNGDLKFD
+344 VRDGDLKFD

-389 STALSDHCMYIGG
+389 STVLSDHCTYIGG

-414 NNLAIDQAQAEIK
+414 NNLDATQSQADIK
-427 GKGVGSGSGSESFET
+427 GKGVGSGSGSETFET

-492 FTLINRA
+492 FALMNRA
-499 SNSYPN
+499 SNSYPS
-505 SFKSNTILG
+505 SFKSNSILG
-514 YVPRYIAY
+514 YVPRYVAY
-522 KTDVDCIEG
+522 KTDVDCVEG

-541 APLTIDEIVLKIT
+541 TPLTIDEIMLKVT
-554 LGSST
+554 LSSSPLT
-559 VNWSP
+559 WSP
-564 NYVLFKVS
+564 NYGLFKVS
-572 PRVLNSIFVSQCDD
+572 PRVLDSIFVSQCDN

-607 DYDGMPY
+607 DYNGMPY

>member
-1 MLVLTFLKSFV
+1 
-12 LLLKLVM
+12 M

-53 LPVYWKML
+53 LPVYWKTL

-129 SDEIPYTNFSTI
+129 SDEIPYTSFSTI
-141 TGVFNNFEQSVGD
+141 TSMFDQFESSVGD
-154 DQFDAVGFKRIPQSI
+154 DQFDVAGFKRIPQSI

-176 YGNFLYDTAWNSLPD
+176 YGNFLYSSTWNSLTN
-191 KNMGYSSVK
+191 KNMGYSSVN

-213 ILPLAAYQKI
+213 VLPLAAYQKI

-244 YYSGGNILTQYE
+244 YYSGGNILTEYE
-256 SDSVDLLSK
+256 NDPTDLLQK
-265 DNLFSLRYA
+265 DNLFTLRYA

-287 SQLGSVATVSLL
+287 SQLGSVATVNVTHIGDSGAGGAVILRNISSSVNAIKL
-299 PETLY
+299 ATNAANPLVLKQDGGTPVANQTL
-304 TKLSMQNGSLLGTVA
+304 
-319 SDGTTVTLKNN
+319 
-330 TPLTP
+330 
-335 GITPSVVSL
+335 GIYVGGLRSS
-344 VRNGDLKFD
+344 FD
-353 ILSFRIANAIQRM
+353 ILSFRIANAVQRM

-389 STALSDHCMYIGG
+389 STALSDHCTYIGG

-414 NNLAIDQAQAEIK
+414 NNLDADQSQADIK

-442 QEHGILM
+442 QEHGVLM
-449 CIYHAVPVLDYEL
+449 CIYHAIPVLDYEL

-487 ESLPL
+487 EALPL
-492 FTLINRA
+492 FTLMNRA
-499 SNSYPN
+499 SNSYPS
-505 SFKSNTILG
+505 SFTSSTVLG
-514 YVPRYIAY
+514 YVPRYISY

-531 AFLTSLTSWV
+531 AFLTSLKSWV
-541 APLTIDEIVLKIT
+541 SPLTIDEIVLKVT
-554 LGSST
+554 LGAT
-559 VNWSP
+559 TATWSP
-564 NYVLFKVS
+564 NYGLFKVS
-572 PRVLNSIFVSQCDD
+572 PRVLNSIFVPQCDD

-599 DVKVVQNL
+599 DVKLVQNL

>member
-1 MLVLTFLKSFV
+1 
-12 LLLKLVM
+12 M

-53 LPVYWKML
+53 LPVYWKTL

-129 SDEIPYTNFSTI
+129 SSEIPYTDFSTI
-141 TGVFNNFEQSVGD
+141 TEMFNQFESSVVD
-154 DQFDAVGFKRIPQSI
+154 DQFDVAGFKRIPQSI

-176 YGNFLYDTAWNSLPD
+176 YGNFLYDSVWNSLPD

-200 DFNLYAQWDLNVN
+200 SFNLYAQWNLNVN

-244 YYSGGNILTQYE
+244 YYSGGNILTEYK
-256 SDSVDLLSK
+256 DDPVDLLQK
-265 DNLFSLRYA
+265 DNLFTLRYA

-287 SQLGSVATVSLL
+287 SQLGSVATVNIS
-299 PETLY
+299 Y
-304 TKLSMQNGSLLGTVA
+304 NSNV
-319 SDGTTVTLKNN
+319 
-330 TPLTP
+330 TPLINAAYSRDATILVANKATSSATP
-335 GITPSVVSL
+335 LLLKQSVGSADVDDRLGISSVSL
-344 VRNGDLKFD
+344 GGVFD

-389 STALSDHCMYIGG
+389 STALSDHCTYIGG

-414 NNLAIDQAQAEIK
+414 NNLDTEQAQADIK

-492 FTLINRA
+492 FTLMNRA
-499 SNSYPN
+499 SDSYPN
-505 SFKSNTILG
+505 SVKFNTILG
-514 YVPRYIAY
+514 YVPRYVAY

-531 AFLTSLTSWV
+531 AFLTSLKSWV

-554 LGSST
+554 LGAST
-559 VNWSP
+559 STWSP
-564 NYVLFKVS
+564 NYGLFKVS
-572 PRVLNSIFVSQCDD
+572 PRVLNSIFVPQCDD

-599 DVKVVQNL
+599 DVKAVQNL

>member
-1 MLVLTFLKSFV
+1 
-12 LLLKLVM
+12 M

-53 LPVYWKML
+53 LPVYWKLL
-61 LPGTKVNLKDMHF
+61 LPGTKENLKDMHF

-115 QSNIATSLIQNKVV
+115 QSNIATSLTRNKVV
-129 SDEIPYTNFSTI
+129 SDEIPYTDFSSI
-141 TGVFNNFEQSVGD
+141 TEMFNQFESSVGD
-154 DQFDAVGFKRIPQSI
+154 DQFDIAGFKRIPQSI

-176 YGNFLYDTAWNSLPD
+176 YGNFLYDSVWNSLSN
-191 KNMGYSSVK
+191 KNMGYSQVN
-200 DFNLYAQWDLNVN
+200 DFNLYAQWNLNVN

-244 YYSGGNILTQYE
+244 YYSGGNILTEYK
-256 SDSVDLLSK
+256 DNPVDLLEK
-265 DNLFSLRYA
+265 DNLFTLRYA

-287 SQLGSVATVSLL
+287 SQLGSVATVNITNLGDTGSGSALAL
-299 PETLY
+299 RNISASASNSIKLAANTQNPLVLKQIGGTAYADAYLGV
-304 TKLSMQNGSLLGTVA
+304 KLSGLNSF
-319 SDGTTVTLKNN
+319 
-330 TPLTP
+330 
-335 GITPSVVSL
+335 
-344 VRNGDLKFD
+344 FD

-389 STALSDHCMYIGG
+389 STALSDHCTYIGG

-414 NNLAIDQAQAEIK
+414 NNLDAEQAQADIK
-427 GKGVGSGSGSESFET
+427 GKGVGSGSGSEFFET

-492 FTLINRA
+492 FTLMNRA
-499 SNSYPN
+499 SNSYPS

-531 AFLTSLTSWV
+531 AFLTSLKSWV
-541 APLTIDEIVLKIT
+541 SPLTIDEIVLKVT
-554 LGSST
+554 LGAST
-559 VNWSP
+559 STWSP
-564 NYVLFKVS
+564 NYGLFKVS
-572 PRVLNSIFVSQCDD
+572 PRVLNSIFVPQCDN
-586 TIDTDQFLVESFF
+586 TIDTDQFLVEAFF
-599 DVKVVQNL
+599 DVKTVQNL

>member
-1 MLVLTFLKSFV
+1 
-12 LLLKLVM
+12 M

-129 SDEIPYTNFSTI
+129 SDEIPYTDFSTI
-141 TGVFNNFEQSVGD
+141 TEIFKNFESSAGR
-154 DQFDAVGFKRIPQSI
+154 DQFDVAGFSRIPQSI

-176 YGNFLYDTAWNSLPD
+176 YGNFLYDSAWNSLTD

-200 DFNLYAQWDLNVN
+200 DFNLYAQWNLNVN

-244 YYSGGNILTQYE
+244 YYSGGNILTEYE
-256 SDSVDLLSK
+256 NNPSDLLSK

-287 SQLGSVATVSLL
+287 SQLGSVATVTIKNRGIVAASNSIPLTNL
-299 PETLY
+299 
-304 TKLSMQNGSLLGTVA
+304 GSPTGNSVVMSATSEVNPLVLKQAT
-319 SDGTTVTLKNN
+319 GTTANGY
-330 TPLTP
+330 PY
-335 GITPSVVSL
+335 GI
-344 VRNGDLKFD
+344 RIDDLSSSFD

-389 STALSDHCMYIGG
+389 STVLSDHCTYIGG

-414 NNLAIDQAQAEIK
+414 NNLDAEQAQADIK
-427 GKGVGSGSGSESFET
+427 GKGVGSGSGSETFET

-492 FTLINRA
+492 FALVNRA
-499 SNSYPN
+499 SNSYPP
-505 SFKSNTILG
+505 SFKSNSVLG

-541 APLTIDEIVLKIT
+541 TPLTIDEIMLKVT
-554 LGSST
+554 LGSSPLT
-559 VNWSP
+559 WSP
-564 NYVLFKVS
+564 NYGLFKVS
-572 PRVLNSIFVSQCDD
+572 PRVLDSIFVSQCDN

-599 DVKVVQNL
+599 DVKLVQNL

>member
-1 MLVLTFLKSFV
+1 MA
-12 LLLKLVM
+12 
-19 GSRLFSYGDVK
+19 SRLFSYGDVK

-129 SDEIPYTNFSTI
+129 SDEIPYTDFSTI
-141 TGVFNNFEQSVGD
+141 TEIFKNFEASVAD
-154 DQFDAVGFKRIPQSI
+154 DQFDIAGFKRIPQSI

-176 YGNFLYDTAWNSLPD
+176 YGNFLYDSTWNSLPD

-200 DFNLYAQWDLNVN
+200 DFNLYAQWNLNVN
-213 ILPLAAYQKI
+213 VLPLAAYQKI

-244 YYSGGNILTQYE
+244 YYSGGNILTEYQNG
-256 SDSVDLLSK
+256 SVDLLQK
-265 DNLFSLRYA
+265 DNLFTLRYA
-274 NYPRDLFMGILPS
+274 NYPRDLFMGILPA
-287 SQLGSVATVSLL
+287 SQLGDVATVSINFN
-299 PETLY
+299 
-304 TKLSMQNGSLLGTVA
+304 SGQVSLRSSQSGNPPVYIG
-319 SDGTTVTLKNN
+319 D
-330 TPLTP
+330 
-335 GITPSVVSL
+335 GITGLKSFTISGFKNDKGYDLVQGSSLMVANSAVS
-344 VRNGDLKFD
+344 GSFD

-389 STALSDHCMYIGG
+389 STALSDHCTYIGG

-414 NNLAIDQAQAEIK
+414 NNLDAEQAQADIK

-492 FTLINRA
+492 FTLMNRA
-499 SNSYPN
+499 SNSYPG
-505 SFKSNTILG
+505 SFESNTILG

-541 APLTIDEIVLKIT
+541 TPLTVDEIVLKVT

-559 VNWSP
+559 TTWSP
-564 NYVLFKVS
+564 NYGLFKVS
-572 PRVLNSIFVSQCDD
+572 PRVLNSIFVSQCDN

>member
-1 MLVLTFLKSFV
+1 
-12 LLLKLVM
+12 M

-129 SDEIPYTNFSTI
+129 SDEIPYTDFSTL
-141 TGVFNNFEQSVGD
+141 TEAFKQFEASVGD
-154 DQFDAVGFKRIPQSI
+154 DQFDVAGFKRIPQSI
-169 KLMRHLR
+169 KLMRYLR
-176 YGNFLYDTAWNSLPD
+176 YGNFLYDSTWNSLSD

-200 DFNLYAQWDLNVN
+200 AFNLYAQWNLNVN

-223 YCDYFRFEQWEKAQ
+223 YCDHFRFEQWEKAQ

-244 YYSGGNILTQYE
+244 YYSGGNILTEYK
-256 SDSVDLLSK
+256 DNSVDLLQK
-265 DNLFSLRYA
+265 DNLFTLRYA
-274 NYPRDLFMGILPS
+274 NYPKDLFMGILSS
-287 SQLGSVATVSLL
+287 SQLGSVATVNVTS
-299 PETLY
+299 TSNSQVY
-304 TKLSMQNGSLLGTVA
+304 LSSQQGNLIGTVG
-319 SDGTTVTLKNN
+319 SDGVTVSLKNSSA
-330 TPLTP
+330 LTP
-335 GITPSVVSL
+335 AISPAL
-344 VRNGDLKFD
+344 VARTFGLASTFD

-389 STALSDHCMYIGG
+389 STALSDHCTYIGG
-402 NSSQI
+402 NFSQI

-414 NNLAIDQAQAEIK
+414 NNLDADQAQAEIK

-492 FTLINRA
+492 FALMNRA
-499 SNSYPN
+499 SNSYPS

-522 KTDVDCIEG
+522 KTDVDCVEG

-541 APLTIDEIVLKIT
+541 TPLTIDEIVLKVT

-559 VNWSP
+559 STWSP
-564 NYVLFKVS
+564 NYGLFKVS

-599 DVKVVQNL
+599 DVNLVQNL

>member
-1 MLVLTFLKSFV
+1 
-12 LLLKLVM
+12 M

-42 KFCFTAKAGQL
+42 KFCFTAKAGEL

-115 QSNIATSLIQNKVV
+115 QSNIANSLIQNKVV
-129 SDEIPYTNFSTI
+129 SDEIPYFDYKTLTSCLET
-141 TGVFNNFEQSVGD
+141 FNAQHLSYLDIAGFERVPKT
-154 DQFDAVGFKRIPQSI
+154 V
-169 KLMRHLR
+169 KLLRYLR
-176 YGNFLYDTAWNSLPD
+176 YGNFLYDTNFSTRSTRAESTSN
-191 KNMGYSSVK
+191 NMGYSSVN
-200 DFNLYAQWDLNVN
+200 DFNLYAKWNLNVN
-213 ILPLAAYQKI
+213 VLPLAAYQKI

-244 YYSGGNILTQYE
+244 YYSGGNILTEYE
-256 SDSVDLLSK
+256 SDPSDLFLK

-274 NYPRDLFMGILPS
+274 NYPRDLFMGVLPS
-287 SQLGSVATVSLL
+287 VQLGSVATVNVSNFLSSSNPFLRLRNLSNSGVVTASSNASAGSPLILRSSQNTSAGDTLGVLTTEYLRSL
-299 PETLY
+299 
-304 TKLSMQNGSLLGTVA
+304 SSN
-319 SDGTTVTLKNN
+319 
-330 TPLTP
+330 
-335 GITPSVVSL
+335 
-344 VRNGDLKFD
+344 FD

-414 NNLAIDQAQAEIK
+414 NNLDTDQSQAEIK
-427 GKGVGSGSGSESFET
+427 GKGVGSGSGFETFET

-449 CIYHAVPVLDYEL
+449 CIYHATPVLDYQL
-462 SGPDLQLLN
+462 TGCDLQLLN

-487 ESLPL
+487 EALPY
-492 FTLINRA
+492 FAFVNDAVATQP
-499 SNSYPN
+499 SNLTFS
-505 SFKSNTILG
+505 TILG

-522 KTDVDCIEG
+522 KTDVDCVDG

-541 APLTIDEIVLKIT
+541 TPLTIDEIIAKIS
-554 LGSST
+554 LGAGTGS
-559 VNWSP
+559 WSP
-564 NYVLFKVS
+564 NYGLFKVS
-572 PRVLNSIFVSQCDD
+572 PYVLDSIFVSQCDS
-586 TIDTDQFLVESFF
+586 TVDTDQFLVESFF

>member
-1 MLVLTFLKSFV
+1 
-12 LLLKLVM
+12 M

-42 KFCFTAKAGQL
+42 KFCFTAKAGEL

-115 QSNIATSLIQNKVV
+115 QSNIATSLTQNKVV
-129 SDEIPYTNFSTI
+129 SDEIPYFDYLTLTTCLNT
-141 TGVFNNFEQSVGD
+141 FNNQRPSYLDIAGFE
-154 DQFDAVGFKRIPQSI
+154 KIPRTL
-169 KLMRHLR
+169 KLLRYLR
-176 YGNFLYDTAWNSLPD
+176 YGNFLYDTTASTLPS

-200 DFNLYAQWDLNVN
+200 DFNLYAKWNLNVN

-244 YYSGGNILTQYE
+244 YYSGGNILTDYQQDP
-256 SDSVDLLSK
+256 SDLFLK

-287 SQLGSVATVSLL
+287 SQLGSVATVNITNQTSSLPTFL
-299 PETLY
+299 AG
-304 TKLSMQNGSLLGTVA
+304 QGGSLLGTVA
-319 SDGTTVTLKNN
+319 SDKATVTVKNSSAV
-330 TPLTP
+330 TPAITAQIRTDLTNYFP
-335 GITPSVVSL
+335 V
-344 VRNGDLKFD
+344 FD

-389 STALSDHCMYIGG
+389 STALSDHCTYIGG

-414 NNLAIDQAQAEIK
+414 NNLNSDQAQAEIK

-449 CIYHAVPVLDYEL
+449 CIYHAAPVLDYQL
-462 SGPDLQLLN
+462 TGCDLQLLN

-487 ESLPL
+487 EALPY
-492 FTLINRA
+492 FAFVNDAISTQ
-499 SNSYPN
+499 P
-505 SFKSNTILG
+505 KSVTEKTILG

-522 KTDVDCIEG
+522 KTDVDFVDG

-541 APLTIDEIVLKIT
+541 TPLTIDEIVTKIS
-554 LGSST
+554 LGAGT
-559 VNWSP
+559 GPWSP
-564 NYVLFKVS
+564 NYGLFKIS
-572 PRVLNSIFVSQCDD
+572 PFVLDSIFVSQCDS
-586 TIDTDQFLVESFF
+586 TVDTDQFLVESFF
-599 DVKVVQNL
+599 DVKLVQNL

>member
-1 MLVLTFLKSFV
+1 
-12 LLLKLVM
+12 M

-42 KFCFTAKAGQL
+42 KFCFTAKAGEL

-115 QSNIATSLIQNKVV
+115 QSNIATSLVQNKVV
-129 SDEIPYTNFSTI
+129 SDEIPYTDFSTI
-141 TGVFNNFEQSVGD
+141 TECFKR
-154 DQFDAVGFKRIPQSI
+154 FDTSGEAESNLDIAGFKRITQSI
-169 KLMRHLR
+169 KLMRYLR
-176 YGNFLYDTAWNSLPD
+176 YGNFLYDTTVNTQSN
-191 KNMGYSSVK
+191 KNMGYSGVN
-200 DFNLYAQWDLNVN
+200 DFNIYAKWNLNVN

-244 YYSGGNILTQYE
+244 YYSGGNILTEYE
-256 SDSVDLLSK
+256 NASFDLLAK

-287 SQLGSVATVSLL
+287 SQLGSVATVNVSNFRDTFTTAFPNHALL
-299 PETLY
+299 RNVVN
-304 TKLSMQNGSLLGTVA
+304 NG
-319 SDGTTVTLKNN
+319 
-330 TPLTP
+330 
-335 GITPSVVSL
+335 SVVSAGVSSNPL
-344 VRNGDLKFD
+344 VLRQTTGSTGSGNYFGVNVTSLIGNFD

-414 NNLAIDQAQAEIK
+414 NNLDTAQSQADIK

-449 CIYHAVPVLDYEL
+449 CIYHAVPVLDYQL
-462 SGPDLQLLN
+462 TGCDLQLLN

-487 ESLPL
+487 EALPYFAL
-492 FTLINRA
+492 VNDYTHA
-499 SNSYPN
+499 QPSNVSE
-505 SFKSNTILG
+505 KTILG

-522 KTDVDCIEG
+522 KTDVDFVDG
-531 AFLTSLTSWV
+531 AFLTTLTSWV
-541 APLTIDEIVLKIT
+541 TPLTISEIISKVSLAT
-554 LGSST
+554 ST
-559 VNWSP
+559 GLWSVN
-564 NYVLFKVS
+564 YGFFKVS
-572 PRVLNSIFVSQCDD
+572 PRVLDSIFVTPCNN
-586 TIDTDQFLVESFF
+586 TVDTDQFLVESFF
-599 DVKVVQNL
+599 DVKLVQNL